1 MNATERMLERLKH
14 HITTEVLNVKLSCEG
29 LYRITV
35 VPRRPERQ
43 SKLQD
48 LGAFTKNSISFPLC
62 DFEDLRAQAT
72 LPPYSS
78 VTPEQEIKAI
88 PLQEIAPPLQKE
100 SDCCE
105 VCKWS
110 YPLSF
115 TASAKQR
122 HQEMAQRGQC
132 AKDCTAFRHR
142 EERKAKQLM
151 EKEKLMNGEDPQ
163 LEHFREVRSCPHCG
177 KNLEGSWGHFKRD
190 HLLGCEARNLDHELN
205 SIVSASA
212 LIPKKRTQPEQDR
225 FAIAFTSLVRK
236 RLHNVG

>member
-14 HITTEVLNVKLSCEG
+14 HITTGALTVKLGCDG
-29 LYRITV
+29 LSRITV
-35 VPRRPERQ
+35 VPSRPERQ

-48 LGAFTKNSISFPLC
+48 LGAFTKNSIPFPLC
-62 DFEDLRAQAT
+62 DFEDLRAQAA
-72 LPPYSS
+72 LPPDLP
-78 VTPEQEIKAI
+78 VTPEQEIKVVPLI
-88 PLQEIAPPLQKE
+88 PSPLRKE
-100 SDCCE
+100 PESCE

-122 HQEMAQRGQC
+122 HQELAQRGQC
-132 AKDCTAFRHR
+132 AKDCAAFRHR

-163 LEHFREVRSCPHCG
+163 LEQFREVRNCPHCG